1 MSNKLMKSMKDI
13 LKQKKNPVMNYNQ
26 FMNIFK
32 GASKKYAGK
41 ESKDDLETA
50 TKSKIKQ
57 ALATDG
63 VKSKGTPN
71 LDKYTKGFLNTVK
84 KKNIVSKSK

>member
-1 MSNKLMKSMKDI
+1 MNDI

-41 ESKDDLETA
+41 ASKDSGDNDSA
-50 TKSKIKQ
+50 SKLNQ
-57 ALATDG
+57 DLATDG

-71 LDKYTKGFLNTVK
+71 LDKYTKNFLNTAK
-84 KKNIVSKSK
+84 KKNVVGKK

>member
-1 MSNKLMKSMKDI
+1 MKSMNDI

-41 ESKDDLETA
+41 ASKDSGDKA
-50 TKSKIKQ
+50 SASKLKQ
-57 ALATDG
+57 DLATDG

-71 LDKYTKGFLNTVK
+71 LDKYTKNFLNTAK
-84 KKNIVSKSK
+84 KKNVVGKK

>member
-1 MSNKLMKSMKDI
+1 MKSMNDI

-32 GASKKYAGK
+32 SASKKYAGK
-41 ESKDDLETA
+41 ASKDSKDTTTASKLKQDLA
-50 TKSKIKQ
+50 DS
-57 ALATDG
+57 G

-71 LDKYTKGFLNTVK
+71 LDKYTKGFLKTAK
-84 KKNIVSKSK
+84 KKNIVSK